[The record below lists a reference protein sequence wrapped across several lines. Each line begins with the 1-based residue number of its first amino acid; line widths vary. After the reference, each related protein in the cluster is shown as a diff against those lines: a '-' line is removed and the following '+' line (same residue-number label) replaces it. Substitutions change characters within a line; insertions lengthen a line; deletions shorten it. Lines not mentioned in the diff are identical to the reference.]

1 MLIEQSRTIM
11 ATATDVHIAAPPE
24 REAEAHDAIVACF
37 AWLAEV
43 EACLTRFNPE
53 SELCRL
59 NAQSGAWYAV
69 SELLFTMVEQSLI
82 AARASEGL
90 FDPGLLPLLEAMGY
104 DRDFAAIAHQEAR
117 IEWRVERHAGTTGG
131 WRRIRLDHANRRVRL
146 PRGVRLDFG
155 GIAKGWAADVALD
168 RFFATFENVIISIGG
183 DMRVRGGR
191 GDGGPWPIGVGDPRP
206 IAEQNEVAQAVV
218 TLGCGGLATSG
229 SADRWWY
236 NAGERQHHL
245 IDPRTSRPARIWI
258 DDADSKNDQAS
269 AEPLIASVTA
279 LAPTAAHAEV
289 AAKVALLRGYP
300 QALRAVESAW
310 EPGREDTPPYGDA
323 GVALLLVLGTGEAVA
338 SSNLQAYLDTVGGGG
353 DIWLS

>member
-1 MLIEQSRTIM
+1 MLIEQTRTVM
-11 ATATDVHIAAPPE
+11 ATATGIHVAAHLE
-24 REAEAHDAIVACF
+24 QEAEAHDAIEACF

-43 EACLTRFNPE
+43 EACLTRFKPE

-59 NAQSGAWYAV
+59 NAQAGAWCAV
-69 SELLFTMVEQSLI
+69 SETLFTMVEQSLI
-82 AARASEGL
+82 AARASDGL

-104 DRDFAAIAHQEAR
+104 DRDFAAIAQREAR
-117 IEWRVERHAGTTGG
+117 TEWRVERHAGTTGG
-131 WRRIRLDHANRRVRL
+131 WRRIRLNHANRRVRL

-168 RFFATFENVIISIGG
+168 RFFVAFENVIISIGG

-191 GDGGPWPIGVGDPRP
+191 GDGGSWPIGIGDPRP
-206 IAEQNEVAQAVV
+206 IAGQDELAQAVV
-218 TLGCGGLATSG
+218 TLGRGGLATSG

-245 IDPRTSRPARIWI
+245 IDPRTSHPARIWI
-258 DDADSKNDQAS
+258 DDADSQDDQLS
-269 AEPLIASVTA
+269 DEPLIASVTA

-300 QALRAVESAW
+300 QALRAVEAAW
-310 EPGREDTPPYGDA
+310 EP
-323 GVALLLVLGTGEAVA
+323 
-338 SSNLQAYLDTVGGGG
+338 
-353 DIWLS
+353 